1 MPKLPDPFTTKPSK
15 EQTDKTKVLL
25 DQIFKQSDVKYSL
38 NIFSEDSIEKLALY
52 KKSDGNIYLQ
62 CFATEKEKRAKPE
75 EIIRQL
81 FLLFLNQKLNYSR
94 NQMLVEVPIKMGSTY
109 ASKKADIVVYKEKAK
124 INPHII
130 LEVKK
135 PNRKDGLEQL
145 HSYMNATGV
154 YYGLWSNGQE
164 QIVQWRVEPN
174 IFEELN
180 RLPAI
185 NETIDGVKE
194 PLQKKQLEPIVNL
207 KETVEYLEDE
217 ALANAGVNTFEEIFK
232 LIFAK
237 LYDEFTKRNTDD
249 YMEFRTTTGTPEEQY
264 KRIGQLFE
272 KAKDEWADIFDPQE
286 KINLS
291 PEALIV
297 VVSAMQKY
305 KFFEGDLDVLDAAF
319 EYLVNPEQKGDK
331 GQYFTPRHIVDMM
344 VKMLNP
350 KANENML
357 DPACGPCG
365 FPIHTFKWVV
375 RNEFKTA
382 DALRRRDYAQRRLF
396 GIDFDPRLVKV
407 AKAMMLIVGDGKTN
421 VYRANSLDPRGW
433 VGTPVSHAVQLGI
446 FDVLMTNPPFSG
458 KIKTPEVLG
467 TYDLAFK
474 GDSSKNRRV
483 NQLGRDILFIE
494 RCLQFLKSGGRMA
507 IVLPQ
512 GDLNNTSSQFVREW
526 IVKKARILAV
536 VGLGANTFKP
546 FTGTKTSVLFLQKW
560 HEDEK
565 PLEDYPIFMAV
576 SERSGKDTSGDYIY
590 KEIDGKRVVDHDLNE
605 IADEFIKFAKGQKF
619 NFWKD

>member
-1 MPKLPDPFTTKPSK
+1 MPKLPDPFSTKPTK
-15 EQTDKTKVLL
+15 EQIDKTRVLL
-25 DQIFKQSDVKYSL
+25 DQIFKQPDVKYSL
-38 NIFSEDSIEKLALY
+38 NIFSEDLIGKVALY
-52 KKSDGNIYLQ
+52 KKDDENIYLQ

-94 NQMLVEVPIKMGSTY
+94 SQMLVEVPIKMGSTY
-109 ASKKADIVVYKEKAK
+109 ASKKADIVVYKEDAK

-130 LEVKK
+130 VEVKK

-164 QIVQWRVEPN
+164 QVAQWRVEPN

-180 RLPAI
+180 RPPAI
-185 NETIDGVKE
+185 NETIDDVKE
-194 PLQKKQLEPIVNL
+194 PLQKRQLEPIVNL
-207 KETVEYLEDE
+207 KETIEYLEDE
-217 ALANAGVNTFEEIFK
+217 ILANAGVNTFEEIFK

-249 YMEFRTTTGTPEEQY
+249 YMEFRTTTGMPHEQY
-264 KRIGQLFE
+264 KRISQLFE
-272 KAKDEWADIFDPQE
+272 KAKDEWSDIFDPQE

-331 GQYFTPRHIVDMM
+331 GQYFTPRHVVDMM
-344 VKMLNP
+344 IKMLNP

-375 RNEFKTA
+375 QNELKTA
-382 DALRRRDYAQRRLF
+382 DALRKRDYAQRRLF

-421 VYRANSLDPRGW
+421 VYRANSLDPRDW
-433 VGTPVSHAVQLGI
+433 VGTPVSHAVQLGT

-474 GDSSKNRRV
+474 GDSSKNKRV

-494 RCLQFLKSGGRMA
+494 RCLQFLKPGGRMA

-512 GDLNNTSSQFVREW
+512 GDLNNTDAQFVREW
-526 IVKKARILAV
+526 IMKKARILAV
-536 VGLGANTFKP
+536 VGLGVNTFKP

-576 SERSGKDTSGDYIY
+576 SEKSGKDSSGDYVY
-590 KEIDGKRVVDHDLNE
+590 KEADGKRIVDHDLDE
-605 IADEFIKFAKGQKF
+605 IAETFISFAKKERF
-619 NFWKD
+619 SFWR